1 MEVLSF
7 QQTHLVLLLQLAKRM
22 IYSVNFLFYSSTDYE
37 FMLLNIP
44 SEEMFALTLVVR
56 KKKNNDGSTLKTG
69 NSISVAKQVKKG
81 FLDLLTHLLIGLY
94 IFNDIA
100 GRRDKYTKAKI
111 YCWTCII
118 FELTNSVLFHKLSSS
133 STCMI
138 SSRVLWNLGNV
149 LQKSWNRRIYNF

>member
-56 KKKNNDGSTLKTG
+56 KKKTMMDP
-69 NSISVAKQVKKG
+69 
-81 FLDLLTHLLIGLY
+81 HLRLV
-94 IFNDIA
+94 IA
-100 GRRDKYTKAKI
+100 
-111 YCWTCII
+111 
-118 FELTNSVLFHKLSSS
+118 SQ
-133 STCMI
+133 
-138 SSRVLWNLGNV
+138 
-149 LQKSWNRRIYNF
+149 LQSK